1 MTNSTGTPSPYFGWA
16 DYSAFGL
23 MVALST
29 VVGGL
34 IGVCGKQDTK
44 ADYLLGGRSMKV
56 FPIAV
61 SLVFS
66 QLSGIALI
74 GVPTEVY
81 THGTQYYAISFSLVI
96 ASLINNYL
104 FLPVFFDLKLTS
116 TYEYLELR
124 FNQKIRF
131 LMSLLFD
138 ISIFLYIPIV
148 LYVPALTFNHVSG
161 IDVHLVTYIV
171 SITCIFYTMLGGLK
185 AVVWTDFL
193 QSFVTVGSSL
203 IVIAIGVAHVGGIGE
218 VFSRSY
224 EGQRLELFNLDPSPL
239 ARNTFWTVTLGM
251 TFAWLSSMAASQGMV
266 QKVIALPDIT
276 SARKSIWW
284 FCVGNIFMKSV
295 MVMVGLTIYSTYYEC
310 DPIKSKKVNKP
321 DNVVPYFV
329 MDTAGSI
336 PGLPGFFIA
345 GIFSAA
351 LSTMSSDLNC
361 LSATLYEDV
370 LLPCAGKKRDLEE
383 RAHVILKTIVV
394 VFGLLCTLMVYVVE
408 NLGTIF
414 DLSMSVSGI
423 TTGAFLGVYCLGMM
437 CPWANAKF
445 CQGTSVRHRAASR
458 KATSRVCPGCAGRDD
473 RQHRPHEL
481 DSARCGESRGRGFAH
496 VPAAAAVHAGVRR
509 PQRDRAR
516 LLRGE
521 RGGRIGR
528 AGGGAGGQLGH
539 GPYRPARCGPAPGG
553 ALHAGVHR
561 PCGAPSRGGAA
572 LPQPLHLLAPPSTV
586 PWVLVVPFTR
596 GFTGPVA
603 CPHEQEQLSHSL
615 STC

>member
-437 CPWANAKF
+437 CPWANAKGALA
-445 CQGTSVRHRAASR
+445 GTTASIVLMSWIVLGAERAVAEGSL
-458 KATSRVCPGCAGRDD
+458 TYPQLPLSTQGCAG
-473 RQHRPHEL
+473 HNGTALVSFVE
-481 DSARCGESRGRGFAH
+481 SAQSGSATTE
-496 VPAAAAVHAGVRR
+496 GVFFLY
-509 PQRDRAR
+509 R
-516 LLRGE
+516 LSYML
-521 RGGRIGR
+521 
-528 AGGGAGGQLGH
+528 
-539 GPYRPARCGPAPGG
+539 YSVVG
-553 ALHAGVHR
+553 ALAVLVVGLVVSWATGLTDPRGVDPR
-561 PCGAPSRGGAA
+561 
-572 LPQPLHLLAPPSTV
+572 
-586 PWVLVVPFTR
+586 LVVPFMR

-603 CPHEQEQLSHSL
+603 RPREEELLCHSL

>member
-437 CPWANAKF
+437 CPWANAKGALA
-445 CQGTSVRHRAASR
+445 GTTASIVLMSWIVLGAERAVAEGSL
-458 KATSRVCPGCAGRDD
+458 TYPQLPLSTQGCAG
-473 RQHRPHEL
+473 HNGTAL
-481 DSARCGESRGRGFAH
+481 VSFVES
-496 VPAAAAVHAGVRR
+496 VV
-509 PQRDRAR
+509 
-516 LLRGE
+516 
-521 RGGRIGR
+521 
-528 AGGGAGGQLGH
+528 
-539 GPYRPARCGPAPGG
+539 G
-553 ALHAGVHR
+553 ALAVLVVGLVVSWATGLTDPRGVDPR
-561 PCGAPSRGGAA
+561 
-572 LPQPLHLLAPPSTV
+572 
-586 PWVLVVPFTR
+586 LVVPFMR

-603 CPHEQEQLSHSL
+603 RPREEELLCHSL